1 MIWVDPRKENEVE
14 KRKML
19 TAKQVAEILEIS
31 NSYAYKIIDQL
42 NGELRKAGYLTI
54 PGKVDSLYLEKRY
67 FPSEEKIYVDKGG

>member
-1 MIWVDPRKENEVE
+1 ME

-19 TAKQVAEILEIS
+19 NAKEVAEVLEIS

-42 NGELRKAGYLTI
+42 NGELQKAGYLTI

-67 FPSEEKIYVDKGG
+67 FPSEGKILIDRGG

>member
-1 MIWVDPRKENEVE
+1 ME

-19 TAKQVAEILEIS
+19 NAKEVAEGLEIS

-42 NGELRKAGYLTI
+42 NGELQKAGYLTI

-67 FPSEEKIYVDKGG
+67 FPSEEKILIDRGG

>member
-1 MIWVDPRKENEVE
+1 MD

-19 TAKQVAEILEIS
+19 SAKEVAEVLEVS

-42 NGELRKAGYLTI
+42 NGELKKSGYLII

-67 FPSEEKIYVDKGG
+67 FPSEEKIKIDKGG

>member
-19 TAKQVAEILEIS
+19 TATQVAEILEIS

>member
-1 MIWVDPRKENEVE
+1 ME

-19 TAKQVAEILEIS
+19 NAKEVAEVLEIS

-42 NGELRKAGYLTI
+42 NRELQKAGYLTI

-67 FPSEEKIYVDKGG
+67 FPSEEKILIDRGG